1 MTNSSKKRLNAF
13 FGPYV
18 KSIVAGCFLITGANV
33 FLVWI
38 PVFIRETINQVSDN
52 PSLQGA
58 EGLAV
63 FEILFQSSFSIP
75 LLSNALKLVA
85 AALLYGLLLFATRQT
100 IIVSSRKIERDV
112 RSALFEKLLALPKS
126 FFTKHRIGDIYV
138 RTSEDVNKLRM
149 YYGPAVM
156 YAANTVG
163 RMGVII
169 FMMFWV
175 NPTLSLWAMI
185 PLPFLSFLA
194 YFVSSYINKQS
205 RVIQEH
211 YAILAG
217 RAQEAFSSI
226 RLIKAYGREDYEQTM
241 FENESE
247 SYKNKKLKLDLVESL
262 FIPMLSFFIGLS
274 VVIVLWKGGEMVIAN
289 ELSVGNIA
297 EFIVY
302 VAYLTWPVASLGY
315 TLNLYQQAMAS
326 WERIDYVLDYPIV
339 LNEIKEAKKQ
349 NAPKEPFL
357 AFDKVGFKYP
367 GTDQWVLKDI
377 SFTLDKGQ
385 QLAIVGKTGSG
396 KSTIVQLIPYL
407 FDVTEGEIRLEGI
420 NIKYWPKDTLRE
432 KMGYVSQETF
442 LFSDTIYGNIAFGTD
457 FADLSLVEKAAE
469 SAQVKSNILS
479 FTKKFDT
486 IVGERGIT
494 LSGGQK
500 QRTAIARALIKN
512 PEILIFDDSLSA
524 VDTKTEEAILNHL
537 RVELENRTS
546 IMISHRI
553 STVQQADKIIVI
565 DEGRIIETGTH
576 LNLIQKDGTYS
587 RMYRKQ
593 LLQEEL
599 NVL

>member
-1 MTNSSKKRLNAF
+1 MTDSSRKRLNSF
-13 FGPYV
+13 FGPYI
-18 KSIVAGCFLITGANV
+18 KTIIGGCFFITAANI

-38 PVFIRETINQVSDN
+38 PIFIRETINQVTNS
-52 PSLQGA
+52 PSLEGA
-58 EGLAV
+58 EGLS
-63 FEILFQSSFSIP
+63 LFQVLFLSAFSLPI
-75 LLSNALKLVA
+75 LVNALKLVA
-85 AALLYGLLLFATRQT
+85 AALLYGLFLFATRQT

-185 PLPFLSFLA
+185 PLPLLSFLA

-226 RLIKAYGREDYEQTM
+226 RLIKAYGREEYEQQV
-241 FENESE
+241 FEKESFE
-247 SYKNKKLKLDLVESL
+247 YKKKKLKLDLVESL

-274 VVIVLWKGGEMVIAN
+274 VVIVLWKGGEMVIAK
-289 ELSVGNIA
+289 ELTVGNIA

-326 WERIDYVLDYPIV
+326 WERIDYVLDYPIKQNAITETLTVGEVKEPYLVFDKVSFKYPDSEEWV
-339 LNEIKEAKKQ
+339 LNEI
-349 NAPKEPFL
+349 
-357 AFDKVGFKYP
+357 
-367 GTDQWVLKDI
+367 
-377 SFTLDKGQ
+377 SFTIEKGE
-385 QLAIVGKTGSG
+385 QLAIIGKTGAG
-396 KSTIVQLIPYL
+396 KSTIAQLIPYM
-407 FDVTEGEIRLEGI
+407 FEVPRGEIRLEGI
-420 NIKYWPKDTLRE
+420 NIKHWPKDKLRE
-432 KMGYVSQETF
+432 KIGYVGQETF

-457 FADLSLVEKAAE
+457 FADLPLVEEAAE
-469 SAQVKSNILS
+469 QAQVKNNILS

-486 IVGERGIT
+486 MVGERGIT

-537 RVELENRTS
+537 RVELKNRTS

-565 DEGRIIETGTH
+565 EDGCIIESGTH
-576 LNLIQKDGTYS
+576 QDLIANNSTYS

>member
-1 MTNSSKKRLNAF
+1 MTNSSKKRLNSF

-349 NAPKEPFL
+349 NVSKEPFL

>member
-13 FGPYV
+13 FRPYV

-349 NAPKEPFL
+349 NVSKEPFL

-420 NIKYWPKDTLRE
+420 NIKYWPKHRLRE

>member
-349 NAPKEPFL
+349 KVSKEPYL

-420 NIKYWPKDTLRE
+420 NIKNWPKDALRE
-432 KMGYVSQETF
+432 KIGYVSQETF

-524 VDTKTEEAILNHL
+524 VDTKTEEAILTHL

-576 LNLIQKDGTYS
+576 LNLIQKDGAYS

>member
-1 MTNSSKKRLNAF
+1 MTYSSKKRLNAF

-18 KSIVAGCFLITGANV
+18 KTIVAGCFMITAANV

-38 PVFIRETINQVSDN
+38 PVFIRETINQVTNN
-52 PSLQGA
+52 PNLQGA
-58 EGLAV
+58 EGLGLI
-63 FEILFQSSFSIP
+63 EILFQSEFS
-75 LLSNALKLVA
+75 LALFANAFKLVGA
-85 AALLYGLLLFATRQT
+85 AILYGLFLFATRQT
-100 IIVSSRKIERDV
+100 IIVSSRRIERDV
-112 RSALFEKLLALPKS
+112 RAALFEKLLALPKS

-156 YAANTVG
+156 YAANTLG

-169 FMMFWV
+169 FMMFYV

-185 PLPFLSFLA
+185 PLPLLSFLA

-226 RLIKAYGREDYEQTM
+226 RLIKAYGREEYELSV
-241 FENESE
+241 FEKESAE
-247 SYKNKKLKLDLVESL
+247 YKRKKLKLDLVESL

-274 VVIVLWKGGEMVIAN
+274 VVIVLWKGGEMVIADQ
-289 ELSVGNIA
+289 LSVGNIA

-326 WERIDYVLDYPIV
+326 WERIDYILDYPIQ
-339 LNEIKEAKKQ
+339 Q
-349 NAPKEPFL
+349 NKLDDSITSELVDGPLLE
-357 AFDKVGFKYP
+357 FDKVSFKYP

-377 SFTLDKGQ
+377 SFSLDKGQ

-396 KSTIVQLIPYL
+396 KSTIVQLIPFL
-407 FDVTEGEIRLEGI
+407 FDVTEGEIRVNGI
-420 NIKYWPKDTLRE
+420 NIKYWPKDKLRDLL
-432 KMGYVSQETF
+432 GYVGQETF
-442 LFSDTIYGNIAFGTD
+442 LFSDTIFGNIAFGTEN
-457 FADLSLVEKAAE
+457 ADLALVEKAAE
-469 SAQVKSNILS
+469 RAQVKTNILS

-565 DEGRIIETGTH
+565 DEGCIIESGTH
-576 LNLIQKDGTYS
+576 QDLITKDGQYS

>member
-18 KSIVAGCFLITGANV
+18 KSIVAGCFLITSANV

-75 LLSNALKLVA
+75 LLINALKLVA

-126 FFTKHRIGDIYV
+126 FYTKHRIGDIYV

-226 RLIKAYGREDYEQTM
+226 RLIKAYGREDYEQAM

-349 NAPKEPFL
+349 NVPKEPFL

-385 QLAIVGKTGSG
+385 QLVIVGKTGSG

-469 SAQVKSNILS
+469 SAQVKANILS